1 MTAPIATEEKLKIP
15 VLDAAYTD
23 AKGGNIG
30 KIFNN
35 PEILRHLML
44 YLSPPSFC
52 IALLFKF

>member
-1 MTAPIATEEKLKIP
+1 MTATIATEEKLKIP

-30 KIFNN
+30 KSFNN

-44 YLSPPSFC
+44 YLSLPNFC
-52 IALLFKF
+52 MVLLF